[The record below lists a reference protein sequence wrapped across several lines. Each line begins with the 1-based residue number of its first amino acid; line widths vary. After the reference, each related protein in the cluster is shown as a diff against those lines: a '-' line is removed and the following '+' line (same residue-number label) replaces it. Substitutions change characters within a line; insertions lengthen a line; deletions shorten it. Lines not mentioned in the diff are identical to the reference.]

1 MPAFV
6 GLRLHFLPLLSVQI
20 VLDLR
25 NVRGDGL
32 RGDIVE
38 VAENAGGLDRST
50 LVELAATQRPPLHR
64 ESRSAGQAGASR
76 QSCIEHR
83 HDSLTESLIAVKLDV
98 ISLGKLY
105 GIGVSHTK
113 RHCATCDGRTG

>member
-32 RGDIVE
+32 KGDIVE
-38 VAENAGGLDRST
+38 VAENAGGLNGSM
-50 LVELAATQRPPLHR
+50 QHY
-64 ESRSAGQAGASR
+64 
-76 QSCIEHR
+76 
-83 HDSLTESLIAVKLDV
+83 LIW
-98 ISLGKLY
+98 
-105 GIGVSHTK
+105 
-113 RHCATCDGRTG
+113 RWC